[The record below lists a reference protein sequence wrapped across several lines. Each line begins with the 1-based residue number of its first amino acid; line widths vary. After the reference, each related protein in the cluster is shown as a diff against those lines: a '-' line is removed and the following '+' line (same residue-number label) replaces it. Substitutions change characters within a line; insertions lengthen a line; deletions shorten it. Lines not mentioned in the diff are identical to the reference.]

1 MAKTVV
7 ISVRLQDDLAAWIK
21 ANAEKETRSVNGEI
35 IHQLKIAK
43 AAAESKPSPR

>member
-7 ISVRLQDDLAAWIK
+7 ISVRLPDDLADWIK
-21 ANAEKETRSVNGEI
+21 ANAEKETRSINGEI

-43 AAAESKPSPR
+43 AAADSKASSR